1 MNELLDKA
9 KAGDIEAFSKLITSL
24 EKDLEKIAA
33 SKLKDKS
40 YVNDVLQNVYYKAYM
55 KLYTLEDNKKF
66 KSWIFTV
73 LKNECINVNKSIA
86 RRKEVSLE
94 SFNDVLE
101 NSLNYSYESDT
112 NFEQMIE
119 KLSDEEKKLLRM
131 KFQENFSNI
140 EISEELGI
148 PYNTVKS
155 KISRAIKKITLVVL
169 ILMIFSGFTVLATYI
184 IKQIRAHFTMSSNA
198 INTAVENNYV
208 QEIDSDFVYDNGIGI
223 KVDAIVLDDKNLD
236 ISFVY
241 DVQDKEKYGEI
252 TGIRLNDYVIKSGDV
267 VLTDT
272 NKTSQNI
279 TINIKQDSKKIE
291 IVDNKYRNSILF
303 SCIEEFPSANFINIE
318 INSIVIISK
327 SAQTNIIN
335 GNWNLEHT
343 IINKLNE
350 RSKIKYFMEDNNNY
364 YVENAEGCLID
375 TNISFEMKFH
385 FKLTQNEV
393 KDIYLYNEHN
403 KFNWIQSYLSYEQN
417 ELSIVFD
424 VGKYDDN
431 IDELTLKIPRENKE
445 DILIKFR
452 RDQ

>member
-252 TGIRLNDYVIKSGDV
+252 TGIRLNDYVIKSGDL
-267 VLTDT
+267 VLF
-272 NKTSQNI
+272 
-279 TINIKQDSKKIE
+279 DSKRNNENLTKITKQRARKIDYIDE
-291 IVDNKYRNSILF
+291 EYRNSILF
-303 SCIEEFPSANFINIE
+303 STIEKFPNFEIIDIQIISIT
-318 INSIVIISK
+318 INSNEKEEIFHVK
-327 SAQTNIIN
+327 
-335 GNWNLEHT
+335 GNWCLEHK
-343 IINKLNE
+343 IIDKLNE
-350 RSKIKYFMEDNNNY
+350 RSKIKYFMESNVY
-364 YVENAEGCLID
+364 SKNAEAILND
-375 TNISFEMKFH
+375 TNIIFDLKFNV
-385 FKLTQNEV
+385 KLTYYESLNV
-393 KDIYLYNEHN
+393 YLFNDNN
-403 KFNWIQSYLSYEQN
+403 KFNWIESNFDDKNNKLRV
-417 ELSIVFD
+417 VFD
-424 VGKYDDN
+424 LGKYNEN
-431 IDELTLKIPRENKE
+431 IDELILKIPRENKE

>member
-252 TGIRLNDYVIKSGDV
+252 TGIRLNDYVIKSGDEIF
-267 VLTDT
+267 
-272 NKTSQNI
+272 NKIDKDNQILIERTKQNSKSVDKFNSQL
-279 TINIKQDSKKIE
+279 
-291 IVDNKYRNSILF
+291 RNSILF
-303 SCIEEFPSANFINIE
+303 STTNKFPNIDNINIQ
-318 INSIVIISK
+318 INSITINSNY
-327 SAQTNIIN
+327 TNQYYEIQ
-335 GNWNLEHT
+335 GNWNLSQNITE
-343 IINKLNE
+343 KLNE
-350 RSKIKYFMEDNNNY
+350 RSKIAYFMEDNVY
-364 YVENAEGCLID
+364 AKNAEVILTD
-375 TNISFEMKFH
+375 TIIRFDIEFNLRFDYSEM
-385 FKLTQNEV
+385 LG
-393 KDIYLYNEHN
+393 IYLYNDNN
-403 KFNWIQSYLSYEQN
+403 KFSWIDKKFSVEKSKL
-417 ELSIVFD
+417 IVSFD
-424 VGKYDDN
+424 VSKYNDN
-431 IDELTLKIPRENKE
+431 IDELIMKIPRKNEE